1 VTPDVVR
8 VFAVRPDSLS
18 TLDLYHYIQHL
29 RRNHQDT
36 ARYQLAFWNKVLLPV
51 ATGVMILLA
60 VPFVFGQMR
69 SGGMGQKVFV
79 GIMIGLVFNAL
90 NRGLGYMGLLYGLP
104 TFLAAVLP
112 VAIFLLLA
120 LYLLRRVA

>member
-1 VTPDVVR
+1 
-8 VFAVRPDSLS
+8 
-18 TLDLYHYIQHL
+18 
-29 RRNHQDT
+29 
-36 ARYQLAFWNKVLLPV
+36 
-51 ATGVMILLA
+51 MILLA